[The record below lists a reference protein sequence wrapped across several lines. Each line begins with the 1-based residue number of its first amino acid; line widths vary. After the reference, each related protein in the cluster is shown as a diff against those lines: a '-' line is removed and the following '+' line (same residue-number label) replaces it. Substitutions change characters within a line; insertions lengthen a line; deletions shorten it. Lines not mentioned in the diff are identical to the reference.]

1 MPAFSEERSYR
12 QTNVFIVWDD
22 CNDERAAYGLKYKIG
37 AETKEVEDF
46 DLEKRAY
53 DITLPAGTTQVPELW
68 MMATRTANAQ
78 VTMPETFTNGKVTA
92 TVTVELE
99 SGTVTTYTVNFYV
112 DSEPEDDVRLSSI
125 SYSGTAVEG
134 FNPYTRSYA
143 VDLSLGSSYPTV
155 SAQTY
160 NDQTPGARNC
170 TAFGRK

>member
-1 MPAFSEERSYR
+1 
-12 QTNVFIVWDD
+12 
-22 CNDERAAYGLKYKIG
+22 
-37 AETKEVEDF
+37 
-46 DLEKRAY
+46 
-53 DITLPAGTTQVPELW
+53 

-143 VDLSLGSSYPTV
+143 VDLPLGSSYPTV